1 MRKVLIVVGILVIVV
16 LGFWFV
22 SNMTGGVISGVDDEV
37 VVNEYFR
44 VDNISDVN
52 VTEDKND
59 TQNSSGSG

>member
-1 MRKVLIVVGILVIVV
+1 MIVVGILVIVV